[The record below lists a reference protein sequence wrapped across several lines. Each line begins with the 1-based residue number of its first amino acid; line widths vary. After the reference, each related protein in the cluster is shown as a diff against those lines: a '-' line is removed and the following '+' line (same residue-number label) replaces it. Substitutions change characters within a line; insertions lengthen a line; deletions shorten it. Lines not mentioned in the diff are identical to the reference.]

1 KSNSVAHLV
10 ENEAPLSTTGNVST
24 LSGVED
30 TTTTTILLDDDG
42 IELEATTALTTPHAA
57 GTPDDPNNPLNGSY
71 TNLFRDP
78 ALHGAAGQSS
88 TGNKLNYGNLMMNDC
103 DKIQSADEII
113 NVSEL
118 MMVCSV
124 SGHENVYS
132 NIPPAQVSPSG
143 SAVGLLSPKRTSQGS
158 SNLSAIELGSI
169 PNGGHHH
176 QQHQQQQQQHQQHV
190 YSNVTSAT
198 ASGGHLPDFQSS
210 QAQTTGASS
219 GMISSSSS
227 HQQLTA
233 GTQQQPH
240 HIESP
245 LADPALLSSSFIG
258 NDLDLDDPVLTSS
271 FATPKPSIPTGAV
284 KASQLLTPSERSTES
299 TMIDTALDL
308 DSLDGSIGN
317 HSQSCLVKTAIV

>member
-1 KSNSVAHLV
+1 
-10 ENEAPLSTTGNVST
+10 
-24 LSGVED
+24 
-30 TTTTTILLDDDG
+30 
-42 IELEATTALTTPHAA
+42 
-57 GTPDDPNNPLNGSY
+57 
-71 TNLFRDP
+71 
-78 ALHGAAGQSS
+78 
-88 TGNKLNYGNLMMNDC
+88 MMNDC

-158 SNLSAIELGSI
+158 SNLSAMELGSI

-176 QQHQQQQQQHQQHV
+176 QQHQQQQQQQHQQHV
-190 YSNVTSAT
+190 YSNVTNAT
-198 ASGGHLPDFQSS
+198 MNSGHLPDFQSS
-210 QAQTTGASS
+210 QAQTTGGSS
-219 GMISSSSS
+219 GMLMTSSSS

-233 GTQQQPH
+233 GTQQPH
-240 HIESP
+240 HIESS

-271 FATPKPSIPTGAV
+271 FATPKQSIPTGGS
-284 KASQLLTPSERSTES
+284 KASQLLSSSERSTMQLTPLKASQPITTIEMKNVIKTLDPNVIIQQQQQSAAPAGTTATMTTTTTTMATVNGGSSSNGFNNGIGTGSGDGVSPLFISPSASRMRLLQES